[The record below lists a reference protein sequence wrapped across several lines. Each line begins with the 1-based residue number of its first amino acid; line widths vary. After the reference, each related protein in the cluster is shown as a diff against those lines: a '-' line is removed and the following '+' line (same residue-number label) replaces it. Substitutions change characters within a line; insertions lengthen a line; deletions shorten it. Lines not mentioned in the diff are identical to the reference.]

1 VPAGRQVCDRCAR
14 AKDRAQDE
22 EGPAA
27 CGVGLTLG
35 AGQRGVEIERIHRG
49 GSADRHNSSLGV
61 STADAVRVG
70 DVVLSIGGAALD
82 DANAGL
88 AHELLRGCAGSEVEI
103 GLSSPSDS
111 GIEGDTPISRIVRL
125 MRGSPSF
132 WHFFEQT
139 ELLRKE
145 AERRKGAH
153 ELLKVEIAG
162 CEAALAKAQAELQDS
177 RRCAAA
183 LEGELNDARHGQAQR
198 ELEQSRQQQ
207 ARGEADQEH
216 ERSKQEL
223 IAEIERLQQEC
234 SDLNELVGSQK
245 CDTRLDQGQ
254 SGRRVYLDH
263 SVQDSPGAGRRGFAE
278 D

>member
-1 VPAGRQVCDRCAR
+1 
-14 AKDRAQDE
+14 
-22 EGPAA
+22 
-27 CGVGLTLG
+27 
-35 AGQRGVEIERIHRG
+35 
-49 GSADRHNSSLGV
+49 
-61 STADAVRVG
+61 
-70 DVVLSIGGAALD
+70 
-82 DANAGL
+82 
-88 AHELLRGCAGSEVEI
+88 
-103 GLSSPSDS
+103 
-111 GIEGDTPISRIVRL
+111 
-125 MRGSPSF
+125 
-132 WHFFEQT
+132 
-139 ELLRKE
+139 
-145 AERRKGAH
+145 
-153 ELLKVEIAG
+153 
-162 CEAALAKAQAELQDS
+162 
-177 RRCAAA
+177 